1 MLFGPAVTLLG
12 LFGIDLRF
20 PNEMSLLRLIPLL
33 AGERVRGGVTIA
45 DVLLVIVPPI
55 LISVPSLSLITCRF
69 WEFLSGEEEGTF
81 ELLAGGIGGELLA
94 GGIGG
99 RFLCG
104 CCVVLE
110 GLVVMLLLP
119 VLLSSTIL
127 LVVLL
132 LVAFNSLAAPGDDS
146 WIEAGIFLEGVTEVS
161 PRWVEGVT
169 EVSPR

>member
-33 AGERVRGGVTIA
+33 PGERVRGGVTIA

-69 WEFLSGEEEGTF
+69 WEFLSGEEEGTV
-81 ELLAGGIGGELLA
+81 ELLA

-104 CCVVLE
+104 SCFVLE

-127 LVVLL
+127 LALL
-132 LVAFNSLAAPGDDS
+132 LLSSTFLLALLS
-146 WIEAGIFLEGVTEVS
+146 HVFCENRSE
-161 PRWVEGVT
+161 
-169 EVSPR
+169 